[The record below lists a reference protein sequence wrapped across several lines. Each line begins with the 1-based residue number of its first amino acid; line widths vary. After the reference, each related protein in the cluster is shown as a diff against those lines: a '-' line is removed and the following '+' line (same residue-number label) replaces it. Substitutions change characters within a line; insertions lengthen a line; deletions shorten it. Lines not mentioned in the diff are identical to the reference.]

1 MELEIL
7 FREIELQE
15 KMAERVMSVLP
26 GLSGEEV
33 ETQLKCLMNRK
44 TAPDALAHLTALFPD
59 EDGVGILACSLLCA
73 CKAYGEY
80 QKKGIS
86 DTVYFETMK
95 CFTRFIDETQKR
107 TGRLAFDRGWW
118 TYRQIS
124 MQLFRIGELEYEFV
138 EYEGRPALS
147 IHIPSDAH
155 FSKELVGESLFE
167 ARAFFGRHY
176 PEYEDCQ
183 YICDSWLLSPELPKL
198 LNAQSNILAFQDRFD
213 IVRFEPDAN
222 DYLVWV
228 FGVSSDTT
236 DLAALK
242 EETSMQKRIKQ
253 HVLNG
258 GKIGIGFGVLK

>member
-26 GLSGEEV
+26 VLSGEEI
-33 ETQLKCLMNRK
+33 ETQLKCLMNIK

-59 EDGVGILACSLLCA
+59 EDGVGVLACSLLCA
-73 CKAYGEY
+73 CKAYKEY

-155 FSKELVGESLFE
+155 FSRELVGESLFE
-167 ARAFFGRHY
+167 APF
-176 PEYEDCQ
+176 
-183 YICDSWLLSPELPKL
+183 
-198 LNAQSNILAFQDRFD
+198 
-213 IVRFEPDAN
+213 
-222 DYLVWV
+222 LVV
-228 FGVSSDTT
+228 IIRNTRTAS
-236 DLAALK
+236 
-242 EETSMQKRIKQ
+242 TSAT
-253 HVLNG
+253 H
-258 GKIGIGFGVLK
+258 GFCRRSFRSF

>member
-26 GLSGEEV
+26 VLSGEEI
-33 ETQLKCLMNRK
+33 ETQLKCLMNIK

-59 EDGVGILACSLLCA
+59 EDGVGVLACSLLCA
-73 CKAYGEY
+73 CKAYKEY

-155 FSKELVGESLFE
+155 FSRELVGESLLR
-167 ARAFFGRHY
+167 RAPF
-176 PEYEDCQ
+176 
-183 YICDSWLLSPELPKL
+183 
-198 LNAQSNILAFQDRFD
+198 
-213 IVRFEPDAN
+213 
-222 DYLVWV
+222 LVV
-228 FGVSSDTT
+228 IIRNTRTAS
-236 DLAALK
+236 
-242 EETSMQKRIKQ
+242 TSAT
-253 HVLNG
+253 H
-258 GKIGIGFGVLK
+258 GFCRRSFRSF

>member
-26 GLSGEEV
+26 VLSGEEI
-33 ETQLKCLMNRK
+33 ETQLKCLMNIK

-59 EDGVGILACSLLCA
+59 EDGVGVLACSLLCA
-73 CKAYGEY
+73 CKAYKEY

-155 FSKELVGESLFE
+155 FSRELVGES
-167 ARAFFGRHY
+167 
-176 PEYEDCQ
+176 
-183 YICDSWLLSPELPKL
+183 
-198 LNAQSNILAFQDRFD
+198 RF
-213 IVRFEPDAN
+213 
-222 DYLVWV
+222 
-228 FGVSSDTT
+228 
-236 DLAALK
+236 
-242 EETSMQKRIKQ
+242 
-253 HVLNG
+253 
-258 GKIGIGFGVLK
+258 